1 MEMCKCTQEKE
12 IQQMKIDI
20 AVAQSDI
27 GKVQND
33 IQAILKTLDKFN
45 WWLIG
50 IMGSSIV
57 TLLTLL
63 AKG

>member
-1 MEMCKCTQEKE
+1 
-12 IQQMKIDI
+12 MKIDI

-57 TLLTLL
+57 TLISIVF
-63 AKG
+63 KG